1 MSEPAP
7 LHELIARLTAPQT
20 PPPRASRWPLG
31 TMQGLNQ
38 QLAARPW
45 LNFVN
50 ATLRG
55 VGQVIFA
62 NNPVTGLII
71 LVAMFIQ
78 APWLGLM
85 SLCGVAA
92 ATLTAMALR
101 LSHDMTQNGVFGLNG
116 LLIGAAMGFT
126 GRAGN
131 GPWNPTWILMA
142 ILLSAV
148 ATAMMHAVGTWFAV
162 RLKAPPLGV
171 AFNSAMLAF
180 VVLAVFVPQTFFDL
194 GPQVSRWLTG
204 GPCSHTVWAA
214 KPDGSLFSCLRRKS
228 LLSASAVRRP
238 MSPRPA
244 P

>member
-1 MSEPAP
+1 
-7 LHELIARLTAPQT
+7 
-20 PPPRASRWPLG
+20 
-31 TMQGLNQ
+31 MQGLNQ

-131 GPWNPTWILMA
+131 GPWNPTWILWR
-142 ILLSAV
+142 S
-148 ATAMMHAVGTWFAV
+148 
-162 RLKAPPLGV
+162 
-171 AFNSAMLAF
+171 
-180 VVLAVFVPQTFFDL
+180 
-194 GPQVSRWLTG
+194 
-204 GPCSHTVWAA
+204 
-214 KPDGSLFSCLRRKS
+214 SC
-228 LLSASAVRRP
+228 RP
-238 MSPRPA
+238 
-244 P
+244 